1 MTTTEPGAQSLPPD
15 DFPSIHGSEAVNSP
29 RRPVGLLCDL
39 LVRPEHGLIATREPT
54 FGWIPAG
61 SSGMQSAYQIRV
73 AKDQDAL
80 RDGRRLLWDS
90 GRVSSAQSLHIAY
103 AGDPLPWATS
113 ACWTVR
119 TWNEAEVA
127 SAWAE
132 PQCFQLAP
140 EQPAESMSVHL
151 LETRRMEPVAS
162 VRRADGTWLVDFGRE
177 AFGWLELMVEH
188 PVEGEVVRLRIGEAL
203 KDDGALNRNPGGS
216 IRYEEECVVLEAGRT
231 GYRVGMK
238 PGPLNHRPIAI
249 KLPDE
254 VPGVMP
260 FRYVEVETA
269 QRSDPPRITQVRLQ
283 YPFNEY
289 AASFRSSSTELDAI
303 WELCRYSMLATSFAG
318 YYVDGDRERIPYEA
332 DAFINQLSH
341 YAVDR
346 EFSMARRTHEYLLRN
361 PTWPTEW
368 KQHSILIAWAD
379 YEATGDAR
387 SLERCYAVLRDE
399 KLLLQHARADGLIDS
414 RELRDIVDWPAGE
427 RDDYDF
433 RPVNTVVNAFHYRT
447 LVLMTRIAAVLGR
460 DEDAADFEQRAVAV
474 ANAFNT
480 TLWDDGAGLYV
491 DGEGSGHASIHA
503 NLFALAFDL
512 APGGRR
518 ASVVAELK
526 RRGMACSVYP
536 AQFLLDGLFKAGEAE
551 YAIDLMVSDGLRS
564 WRNMLAKGATVTWEA
579 WDQTLKPNQDWNHAW
594 GAAPGNIIAR
604 YVLGVRP
611 LEPGYGRVLV
621 EPQLGGLSEAS
632 GVVPTIR
639 GPIHV
644 RAWRAEGR
652 VRCEVK
658 APPNVIVEAT
668 TVDAKPGI
676 HVQLQP
682 VASP

>member
-1 MTTTEPGAQSLPPD
+1 MTEHSK
-15 DFPSIHGSEAVNSP
+15 
-29 RRPVGLLCDL
+29 PVGLLCDL

-61 SSGMQSAYQIRV
+61 ASGTQSAYQIKV
-73 AKDQDAL
+73 ADDRDAL
-80 RDGRRLLWDS
+80 GAGQDLRWDS
-90 GRVSSAQSLHIAY
+90 GRIPSAQSLHIPY
-103 AGDPLPWATS
+103 TGEPLAWGTS

-119 TWNEAEVA
+119 TWNEAGVE
-127 SAWAE
+127 SDWAE
-132 PQCFQLAP
+132 PQFFQLAP
-140 EQPAESMSVHL
+140 EKPAEPVSAHR
-151 LETRRMEPVAS
+151 LERRRMEPVDVS
-162 VRRADGTWLVDFGRE
+162 LLLPGTWMIDFGRE
-177 AFGWLELMVEH
+177 AFGWLELTVEN
-188 PVEGEVVRLRIGEAL
+188 PVAGEVVQLRIGETL
-203 KDDGALNRNPGGS
+203 QDGRLNRAPGGS
-216 IRYEEECVVLEAGRT
+216 IRYEEERVVLEAGRKY
-231 GYRVGMK
+231 YRVGMK
-238 PGPLNHRPIAI
+238 PGPLNHRPVAI

-260 FRYVEVETA
+260 FRYVEIETGN
-269 QRSDPPRITQVRLQ
+269 RSDPPKITQVRLQ
-283 YPFNEY
+283 YPFNED
-289 AASFRSSSTELDAI
+289 AASFRSSSPELDEI
-303 WELCRYSMLATSFAG
+303 WAFCRYSMLATSFAG

-332 DAFINQLSH
+332 DVYINQLSH

-346 EFSMARRTHEYLLRN
+346 EFSLARRTHEYLLRN

-387 SLERCYAVLRDE
+387 SLERCYPILRDE
-399 KLLLQHARADGLIDS
+399 KLLLFYARADGLLDS

-447 LVLMTRIAAVLGR
+447 LVLMARIAGVLGR
-460 DEDAADFEQRAVAV
+460 VEEAPDFEQKAGVV

-480 TLWDDGAGLYV
+480 VLWNDGLGLYV
-491 DGEGSGHASIHA
+491 DGEGSNHASIHA

-512 APGGRR
+512 VPFERR

-536 AQFLLDGLFKAGEAE
+536 AQFLLDGLFQAGEAE
-551 YAIDLMVSDGLRS
+551 YAIGLMVSDGLRS

-604 YVLGVRP
+604 HVLGVRP
-611 LEPGYGRVLV
+611 LEPGYGRVWV
-621 EPQLGGLSEAS
+621 NPQLGGLSEAS

-644 RAWRAEGR
+644 RAWREEGR
-652 VRCEVK
+652 VRCEVQV
-658 APPNVIVEAT
+658 PPNVIVESAQMN
-668 TVDAKPGI
+668 AKPSA
-676 HVQLQP
+676 HAKLETA
-682 VASP
+682 ASP